1 MKMMNLNQ
9 VVTLVEEEQMLLF
22 SQCCSDL
29 YTKKPQGEKRVRR
42 KRKKAKR
49 EGEGVGWKKRK
60 LSDEQINFLEMN
72 FGSEHKLQ
80 SARKYR
86 LAAEIGL
93 EPQQVAVWFQNRR
106 ARWKG
111 KKIEEEYLRLKTI
124 NEGIVIEK
132 CRLEAEV
139 LKLGEE
145 LSEARKEIQKLS
157 GSDGERSRSCSS
169 SMNAYRPFLGEI
181 EFEEN
186 ENLLYTPEI
195 NYNIGMEWCDYM
207 SPFIM

>member
-132 CRLEAEV
+132 CRLEAEYSSLLFQKMTAFPPRCSSLLCLFPEMK
-139 LKLGEE
+139 LK
-145 LSEARKEIQKLS
+145 RKETVGVEMLRIHCNWLS
-157 GSDGERSRSCSS
+157 FNWDG
-169 SMNAYRPFLGEI
+169 
-181 EFEEN
+181 
-186 ENLLYTPEI
+186 
-195 NYNIGMEWCDYM
+195 
-207 SPFIM
+207 